1 MTKSSCNGILCTW
14 YLGRL
19 CKKLQPEKG
28 HVHLCVHDL
37 FIIMKS
43 FKTYDEQIDIL
54 SNSGLLPKYTNKSL
68 CPNIKGPAVFHIHN
82 PFKRL
87 ISDRDIR
94 MTMFKNSKPYVK
106 DLLQTYGYYNII
118 NQYNKPFLTNNE
130 YINDID
136 FFKLFSIQQVDTRIK
151 NLIFYPIL
159 QIEQRL
165 KTCISYEFA
174 KAYGPFDGDSIDCH
188 YIEPY
193 LNESN
198 YTHNL
203 KTKNNELKHEL
214 LIKRLK
220 KIYKDSTYKPFVH
233 YRTKH
238 GHIPIW
244 IFINKLSF
252 GEMLHFYEVLKIQD
266 NISSFFHMT
275 PSQLRTCI
283 LFLNQVRNDCAH
295 FSSFIN
301 QDYPKLKNKLPL
313 LVNFIQTH
321 SLISQ
326 DSITNIFKLLIV
338 FKYLL
343 PSNAFINF
351 TQAIDNDVFS
361 MIYSEYIP
369 VISEYMQNVLMAPTQ
384 KSYKEKLDFLLN
396 VQV

>member
-1 MTKSSCNGILCTW
+1 MYMTF
-14 YLGRL
+14 
-19 CKKLQPEKG
+19 
-28 HVHLCVHDL
+28 
-37 FIIMKS
+37 FIIMKA

-54 SNSGLLPKYTNKSL
+54 SHSSLLPEFYNSSNTVSIN
-68 CPNIKGPAVFHIHN
+68 GPCVLKIHN
-82 PFKRL
+82 PHNHHV
-87 ISDRDIR
+87 SDRNIR
-94 MTMFKNSKPYVK
+94 MYAFQGAKGYVK
-106 DLLQTYGYYNII
+106 EILQTYGYYNII
-118 NQYNKPFLTNNE
+118 NQYNKPFLKNDK
-130 YINDID
+130 YIDDID
-136 FFKLFSIQQVDTRIK
+136 FFKLFSLQQVDARIK

-174 KAYGPFDGDSIDCH
+174 KAYGPFGGDNIDCN

-198 YTHNL
+198 YTQNL
-203 KTKNNELKHEL
+203 KTKKNELKHEL

-220 KIYKDSTYKPFVH
+220 KIYKDTTYKPFTH

-244 IFINKLSF
+244 IFINNLSF

-275 PSQLRTCI
+275 PSQLRTSI

-301 QDYPKLKNKLPL
+301 HDYPKLKESLPL
-313 LVNFIQTH
+313 LINFTTTFQ
-321 SLISQ
+321 LEFQ
-326 DSITNIFKLLIV
+326 DNITNIFKLLIV

-361 MIYSEYIP
+361 MIYKKYIP
-369 VISEYMQNVLMAPTQ
+369 VISEFMQDVLMAPSP
-384 KSYKEKLDFLLN
+384 KAYKEKLDFLRTQQL
-396 VQV
+396 

>member
-1 MTKSSCNGILCTW
+1 MCMTF
-14 YLGRL
+14 
-19 CKKLQPEKG
+19 
-28 HVHLCVHDL
+28 
-37 FIIMKS
+37 FIIMKA

-54 SNSGLLPKYTNKSL
+54 SQSSLLPEFYNSSNTVSIN
-68 CPNIKGPAVFHIHN
+68 GPCVLKIHN
-82 PFKRL
+82 PHNRHV
-87 ISDRDIR
+87 SDRNIR
-94 MTMFKNSKPYVK
+94 MYAFQGARGYVK
-106 DLLQTYGYYNII
+106 EILQTYGYYNII
-118 NQYNKPFLTNNE
+118 NQYNKPFLKNDK
-130 YINDID
+130 YIDDID
-136 FFKLFSIQQVDTRIK
+136 FFKLFSLQQVDARIK

-174 KAYGPFDGDSIDCH
+174 KAYGPFGGDSIDCY

-198 YTHNL
+198 YTQNL
-203 KTKNNELKHEL
+203 KTKKNELKHEL

-220 KIYKDSTYKPFVH
+220 KIYKDTTYKPFTH

-244 IFINKLSF
+244 IFINNLSF

-275 PSQLRTCI
+275 PSQLRTSI

-301 QDYPKLKNKLPL
+301 HDYPRLKESLPL
-313 LVNFIQTH
+313 LIDFTTTFR
-321 SLISQ
+321 LEFQ
-326 DSITNIFKLLIV
+326 DNITNIFKLLIV

-361 MIYSEYIP
+361 MIYKEYIP
-369 VISEYMQNVLMAPTQ
+369 VISEFMQDVLMAPSP
-384 KSYKEKLDFLLN
+384 KAYKEKLDFLRTQQL
-396 VQV
+396 

>member
-28 HVHLCVHDL
+28 HVHLCVHGL

-54 SNSGLLPKYTNKSL
+54 SNSGLLPKYTNKS
-68 CPNIKGPAVFHIHN
+68 PSPDIKGPAVIHIHN
-82 PFKRL
+82 PFKHPT
-87 ISDRDIR
+87 SDRDIR
-94 MTMFKNSKPYVK
+94 MTILKNSKSYVK

-118 NQYNKPFLTNNE
+118 NQYNKPFLTNDE
-130 YINDID
+130 YIDDID
-136 FFKLFSIQQVDTRIK
+136 FFKLFSIQQVDARIK

-174 KAYGPFDGDSIDCH
+174 KAYGPFDCDSIDCH

-198 YTHNL
+198 YTQNL
-203 KTKNNELKHEL
+203 KTKKNELKHEL

-220 KIYKDSTYKPFVH
+220 KIYKDTTFKPFTH

-244 IFINKLSF
+244 IFINNLSF

-275 PSQLRTCI
+275 PSQLRTSI

-301 QDYPKLKNKLPL
+301 HDYPKLKESLPL
-313 LVNFIQTH
+313 LVDFTTTFQ
-321 SLISQ
+321 LEYQ
-326 DSITNIFKLLIV
+326 DNITNIFKLLIV

-343 PSNAFINF
+343 PNNAFINF
-351 TQAIDNDVFS
+351 TQAIDKDVFS
-361 MIYSEYIP
+361 MIYKEYIP
-369 VISEYMQNVLMAPTQ
+369 VISEFMQDVLMAPSS
-384 KSYKEKLDFLLN
+384 KAYKEKLDFLRA
-396 VQV
+396 QQI